1 MEDALLA
8 GVAAFDAGQ
17 YEAASDVWS
26 ASTSEADAAGDSDAG
41 LRAALAD
48 YASVVADGRADNFD
62 GLADRAKHAR
72 ESLARLDGH
81 RDVGVAAARDFLATV
96 AADPEVLERRRPPHI
111 TVDGERVARSDLD
124 ISAVFALA
132 PALAEALGYDA
143 EPVAQGVAYA
153 RADLEAGEEGSQ
165 FVTLVYDVVTDD
177 EMRPVAYQRLT
188 ERVERREA
196 REKDVEG
203 LFG

>member
-8 GVAAFDAGQ
+8 GVAAFDAGR
-17 YEAASDVWS
+17 YEAAREVWS
-26 ASTSEADAAGDSDAG
+26 ASTPEGSADERLLNG
-41 LRAALAD
+41 LVG
-48 YASVVADGRADNFD
+48 YASVVVDGRAGGFD
-62 GLADRAKHAR
+62 GLAARATRAR
-72 ESLARLDGH
+72 ESLAGLDGH
-81 RDVGVAAARDFLATV
+81 RDVDVAAARDFLGAV
-96 AADPEVLERRRPPHI
+96 SGDPELLERRRPPDV
-111 TVDGERVARSDLD
+111 TVGGERVARSALD
-124 ISAVFALA
+124 IGAVFALA
-132 PALAEALGYDA
+132 PALADALGYDA
-143 EPVAQGVAYA
+143 GPVAQAVEYA

-165 FVTLVYDVVTDD
+165 FVTLVYDVATDD